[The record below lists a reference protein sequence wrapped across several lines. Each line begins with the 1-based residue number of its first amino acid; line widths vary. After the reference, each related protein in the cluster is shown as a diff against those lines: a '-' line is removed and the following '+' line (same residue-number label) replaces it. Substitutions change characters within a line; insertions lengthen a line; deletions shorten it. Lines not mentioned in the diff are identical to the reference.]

1 MEKSRF
7 KEYLGL
13 RTGEISLRLRTWA
26 ESIRDKR
33 QDRYH
38 LLIFAAD
45 RLDEQEERIA
55 IMTEPSE
62 PTEEQLSFPPSD
74 SELGGDED

>member
-1 MEKSRF
+1 MDKSKF
-7 KEYLGL
+7 KEYKRL
-13 RTGEISLRLRTWA
+13 RTGDISLRLRTWA
-26 ESIRDKR
+26 ETIRGKR

-55 IMTEPSE
+55 IMTEPEHATESE
-62 PTEEQLSFPPSD
+62 LSFPPND
-74 SELGGDED
+74 DELN